1 MAHFQTLLPSLM
13 IIYNEIYFSKE
24 ADMFIWQMFLKPK
37 YMFKLFFSTIH
48 VYIPIQT
55 ALWSEKYTSKPPES
69 TGIMLLNIRSIVE
82 WWSVDASRDMAGYY
96 TWPREYANKQC
107 HKV

>member
-1 MAHFQTLLPSLM
+1 M

-24 ADMFIWQMFLKPK
+24 ADMLIWQIFLKPK

-55 ALWSEKYTSKPPES
+55 ALWSEECTSKPPES
-69 TGIMLLNIRSIVE
+69 TGVMLLNIKSIVE

>member
-1 MAHFQTLLPSLM
+1 MAAFQSLLPSLM
-13 IIYNEIYFSKE
+13 IIYHENYFGKE
-24 ADMFIWQMFLKPK
+24 VDMYIWQIFLKPK

-69 TGIMLLNIRSIVE
+69 TAVMLLNIRSIVE
-82 WWSVDASRDMAGYY
+82 
-96 TWPREYANKQC
+96 
-107 HKV
+107 